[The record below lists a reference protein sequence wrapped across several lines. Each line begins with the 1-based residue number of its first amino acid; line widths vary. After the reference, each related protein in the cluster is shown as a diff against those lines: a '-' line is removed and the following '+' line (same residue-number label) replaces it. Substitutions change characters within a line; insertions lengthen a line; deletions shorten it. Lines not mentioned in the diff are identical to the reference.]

1 MGLHGRSEAASGLQ
15 DRGGTIAHDA
25 GVMSEEDYRA
35 MRNHWHDS
43 CQVTN
48 ELPAD
53 CRLLTSHASGIIMA
67 QLSSNTVADLNTLL
81 SDTYVLALKT
91 IAAHW
96 NVTGPSFQGLHLAF
110 ETQYAQLILGA
121 DILAERLRALGQ
133 PAPSGMKALLEGA
146 TLVDA
151 IPGNDG
157 MVLARTLASDHRT
170 LAKACVEAAEKA
182 DESHDSATADLLV
195 TRVEEHQK
203 IAWMLEA
210 TAA

>member
-1 MGLHGRSEAASGLQ
+1 MSKSSS
-15 DRGGTIAHDA
+15 DA
-25 GVMSEEDYRA
+25 
-35 MRNHWHDS
+35 
-43 CQVTN
+43 VT
-48 ELPAD
+48 
-53 CRLLTSHASGIIMA
+53 
-67 QLSSNTVADLNTLL
+67 DLNTLL

-91 IAAHW
+91 HAAHW

-110 ETQYAQLILGA
+110 EAQYAQLTAAA
-121 DILAERLRALGQ
+121 DILAERLRALGK
-133 PAPSGMKALLEGA
+133 PAPTGMKALLGGT

-157 MVLARTLASDHRT
+157 MMLARTLAADHRSI
-170 LAKACVEAAEKA
+170 AKACVEAAEKA
-182 DESHDSATADLLV
+182 EAAHDSATADLLV